1 LTEVCQIALT
11 AERNLS
17 LQVTLVEFVCQLVL
31 QPLSLSVKILTLD
44 ICSTYSIK
52 LPFKKFSSSWHAYSV
67 TDFIISLR
75 CVVFIRGSMDGF
87 VCESFSHLLKQ
98 ASSLNIRSLIKLT
111 FFFFLSF
118 PPQVEISQF
127 DVFDDVMRGVKLRQL
142 LWESVDLWQKQ
153 VEEWSTLDF
162 HQLIPEDMNL
172 ITAKIKRDI
181 HLFETSLPP
190 NLIVPKL
197 NENVETMQKK
207 VNVVF
212 IA

>member
-1 LTEVCQIALT
+1 
-11 AERNLS
+11 LS
-17 LQVTLVEFVCQLVL
+17 INVL
-31 QPLSLSVKILTLD
+31 SLD
-44 ICSTYSIK
+44 ICSTCTIK

-75 CVVFIRGSMDGF
+75 CIVFNRGSLGGF
-87 VCESFSHLLKQ
+87 VCESFSQMLKEI
-98 ASSLNIRSLIKLT
+98 SSAYIRGLIKLT
-111 FFFFLSF
+111 SLLFF
-118 PPQVEISQF
+118 QVEISQF

-142 LWESVDLWQKQ
+142 LWESADLWQKQ

-172 ITAKIKRDI
+172 IAAKIKRDI

-207 VNVVF
+207 VNVVLTV
-212 IA
+212 